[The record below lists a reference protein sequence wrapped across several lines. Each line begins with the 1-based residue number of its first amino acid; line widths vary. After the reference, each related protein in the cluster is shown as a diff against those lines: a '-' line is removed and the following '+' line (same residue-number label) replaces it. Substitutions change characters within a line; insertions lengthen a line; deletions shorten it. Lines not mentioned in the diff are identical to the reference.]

1 METDRQSQLAE
12 ALARA
17 TSRHLGR
24 AVRVEALEH
33 LSGGASR
40 ETWAFDAVDPDGI
53 LPLILRRDPESEA
66 KAAQDA
72 LGERMDRAT
81 EYAVIAAVAAAGV
94 LVPKP
99 CFLLRPG
106 DGAGTGFVMERVPGE
121 TIARRIL
128 RDDAYR
134 DAHGVMAAQC
144 GRILAGIHAIDRA
157 RLPALSTQTAAA
169 QIAMYRGILDDFGVA
184 HPGFEFGL
192 RWLERNRP
200 DGRPDDR
207 LVHGDFRNGNMIVG
221 EDGLRAALDWEVSRI
236 GDPMED
242 LGWLCQR
249 MWRFRNDALE
259 VGGFGRRVDLAAG
272 YREAGG
278 SFHEASF
285 HWWKTIAT
293 LRWGIGL
300 AGQAAAHLDGSV
312 PSIVMAASGRRIAEL
327 EYDTLM
333 LLRRAY
339 GG

>member
-1 METDRQSQLAE
+1 METNRENQLAE

-40 ETWAFDAVDPDGI
+40 ETWAFDAVDPDGV

-66 KAAQDA
+66 DVPDDA

-81 EYAVIAAVAAAGV
+81 EYAVIAAAAAAGV

-99 CFLLRPG
+99 CFLLRPA

-144 GRILAGIHAIDRA
+144 GRILVGIHAIDRV
-157 RLPALSTQTAAA
+157 RLPALPVLSAAA

-200 DGRPDDR
+200 AGRPDDR
-207 LVHGDFRNGNMIVG
+207 LVHGDFRNGNIVVG
-221 EDGLRAALDWEVSRI
+221 AEGVRAALDWELAHL
-236 GDPMED
+236 GDPIED
-242 LGWLCQR
+242 LGWLCVKA
-249 MWRFRNDALE
+249 WRFGAAPP
-259 VGGFGRRVDLAAG
+259 VGGFGDRDDLVAGYEAAGGGPVAAELLRYWEVFGTMKWGVICLMQAFKHLRGAHRSVELAA
-272 YREAGG
+272 
-278 SFHEASF
+278 
-285 HWWKTIAT
+285 I
-293 LRWGIGL
+293 
-300 AGQAAAHLDGSV
+300 
-312 PSIVMAASGRRIAEL
+312 GRRAAET
-327 EYDTLM
+327 EYD
-333 LLRRAY
+333 LLNLI
-339 GG
+339 G